1 MSNDRFSRVRAFA
14 GPNALEPSRNP
25 AGPSGS
31 RVVGGYVASTATGVV
46 GGQYTVSPTGPLPG
60 TCVLNFNP
68 PFYNPVAVVSPVT
81 GPNWSVYSTRGPRP
95 SQITVNTQLSGAGAT
110 GAFNFLVTEA

>member
-31 RVVGGYVASTATGVV
+31 RVVGGYVASTATGLV
-46 GGQYTVSPTGPLPG
+46 GNQYTLSPTGAPG
-60 TCVLNFNP
+60 TCVLSFNP
-68 PFYNPVAVVSPVT
+68 PFYNPVAVVSPT
-81 GPNWSVYSTRGPRP
+81 AGPNWSVYSTQGPLS
-95 SQITVNTQLSGAGAT
+95 SQVTVNTQLANAAAT
-110 GAFNFLVTEA
+110 GAFSFLVTEA